1 VQSYQTAHGG
11 AAALGGMLVAG
22 DTGLEDDLT
31 AALAETLTP
40 CERFRPAAALGL
52 ATRSD
57 ASAHAPLLGAAM
69 IDAGDREAFNLL
81 DPKRPVV
88 QHDGRRD
95 KVAIAGIVA
104 VLILFGAG
112 LWRYLYLD
120 GLRTEDQTFA
130 RLVAQA
136 KEAEADTK
144 KLIASVQVIDNWQDA
159 SVDWLGHLTYLSAA
173 LPDARAIYLDDLKIV
188 GDREVSFTV
197 CATGRDVI
205 EDLRTRL
212 IQTPGYRVSP
222 ARVGPVR
229 RDPLQ
234 LGYEYESTVELRVPP
249 QAPPMPEGVS
259 PGRPDNDGSA
269 TLLPQRLNAG
279 RRRDR

>member
-1 VQSYQTAHGG
+1 
-11 AAALGGMLVAG
+11 M
-22 DTGLEDDLT
+22 
-31 AALAETLTP
+31 
-40 CERFRPAAALGL
+40 
-52 ATRSD
+52 
-57 ASAHAPLLGAAM
+57 
-69 IDAGDREAFNLL
+69 
-81 DPKRPVV
+81 
-88 QHDGRRD
+88 
-95 KVAIAGIVA
+95 
-104 VLILFGAG
+104 
-112 LWRYLYLD
+112 
-120 GLRTEDQTFA
+120 
-130 RLVAQA
+130 
-136 KEAEADTK
+136 
-144 KLIASVQVIDNWQDA
+144 
-159 SVDWLGHLTYLSAA
+159 
-173 LPDARAIYLDDLKIV
+173 
-188 GDREVSFTV
+188 
-197 CATGRDVI
+197 I